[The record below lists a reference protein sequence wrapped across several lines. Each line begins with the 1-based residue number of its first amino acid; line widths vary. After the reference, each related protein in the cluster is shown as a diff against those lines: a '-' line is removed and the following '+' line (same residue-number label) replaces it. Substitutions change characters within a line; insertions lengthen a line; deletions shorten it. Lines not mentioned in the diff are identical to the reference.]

1 MLVGDGSSPYNEL
14 RSPGTVATMRILIIG
29 GTGSFSTRVTQKS
42 LERGHE
48 VMVYAR
54 GRRPLADGL
63 KARMFRAERSA
74 LREQGAELRK
84 FAPDVVVDSI
94 CFNAA
99 DAEDLVA
106 SFPHVKRVVLISSV
120 DVYGE
125 DIGASPV
132 TEERRPEPV
141 SAYAKGKLASER
153 VVLEG
158 LGARATVFRP
168 SHILGRGFLTTS
180 LWGRTPY
187 LVSRLQQGKVIPAID
202 GGRNV
207 LTPVHAVDAAEW
219 VVRSFQDPAADGQIF
234 NAVGGESITM
244 KRYYECIAEAL
255 GVKLELLPVP
265 SQVFKRYFEA
275 PAQFNWHRP
284 YSCAKAV
291 SRLGYAPLG
300 TPAIMLGETVRHMLQ
315 SGLVRDCAEQPFD
328 DVLVELLARHASELG
343 ALFEAKAKT

>member
-1 MLVGDGSSPYNEL
+1 
-14 RSPGTVATMRILIIG
+14 
-29 GTGSFSTRVTQKS
+29 
-42 LERGHE
+42 
-48 VMVYAR
+48 
-54 GRRPLADGL
+54 
-63 KARMFRAERSA
+63 
-74 LREQGAELRK
+74 
-84 FAPDVVVDSI
+84 
-94 CFNAA
+94 
-99 DAEDLVA
+99 
-106 SFPHVKRVVLISSV
+106 V

-132 TEERRPEPV
+132 TEERGPEPV

-153 VVLEG
+153 VLLDA
-158 LGARATVFRP
+158 LGPRAAVFRP

-202 GGRNV
+202 GGRNL

-219 VVRSFQDPAADGQIF
+219 VVRSFADPAADGQIF

-244 KRYYECIAEAL
+244 KHYYECIAQVL

-265 SQVFKRYFEA
+265 SQVFRRYFDA

-300 TPAIMLGETVRHMLQ
+300 TPAIMIGETVRHMLQ
-315 SGLVRDCAEQPFD
+315 SGLVRDCAEHPFD
-328 DVLVELLARHASELG
+328 DVLVDMLARHANELG